1 MRFQALFLFLAIII
15 VACENDPQEVKRLMQ
30 KDTLPLQT
38 AKNVTLLYSD
48 SAALKIK
55 LTAPRIDEY
64 AGADPYTEMKEGM
77 LVEFYDENMKV
88 NSSIKSNYAIRRERT
103 NMMEARSNVVVV
115 NTKGERL
122 ETEQL
127 FWDERGDSLYTH
139 KKVKV
144 TSGTQI
150 IHSEGLW
157 ADQTFNEY
165 RFYKVTGIFALPDS
179 KAPEEEKK

>member
-1 MRFQALFLFLAIII
+1 MRCTAVFLLVLILT
-15 VACENDPQEVKRLMQ
+15 ACENDLREVKRLTK

-38 AKNVTLLYSD
+38 AKTVTMLYSD

-64 AGADPYTEMKEGM
+64 AGSDPYTEMKEGM
-77 LVEFYDENMKV
+77 KVEFYDENMNV
-88 NSSIKSNYAIRRERT
+88 NSSITAKYAIRRERT
-103 NMMEARSNVVVV
+103 NMMEARNNVVVV

-127 FWDERGDSLYTH
+127 FWDERGDSLYTS

-157 ADQTFNEY
+157 ADQTFNVY

-179 KAPEEEKK
+179 QEEKK